1 MNLRILTYFLT
12 VAREKNITKAA
23 EILHITQ
30 PTLSRQLR
38 QLEEE
43 MGVELFERTQNKISL
58 TPAGNLLVHRGKDI
72 LEMVERTEL
81 EIKDTDTNLSGHICF
96 GAGELNAVS
105 TLGKIIDAF
114 QNKYP
119 AVTFDLFTNTTDII
133 QERMEKGLI
142 DIALALEPVDMSN
155 YYYIALPE
163 KEIMGVYMSK
173 DAPLARKEKITS
185 ADLIGQRIM
194 MPTRLQVNSQ
204 IFNWLSG
211 NIAQIKIVGSCDLVG
226 NSVMLTQ
233 SNNYYKFGVRFAAV
247 LENQICFRPMEPP
260 LESRVYLV
268 WRRNASQSLTV
279 QKFIKFTRCFLSME

>member
-38 QLEEE
+38 QLKEE

-81 EIKDTDTNLSGHICF
+81 EIKDTETNLSGNICF
-96 GAGELNAVS
+96 GAGELNAVNI
-105 TLGKIIDAF
+105 LGKIIDAF

-119 AVTFDLFTNTTDII
+119 AVTFNLFTNTTDII

-155 YYYIALPE
+155 YDFLTLPE
-163 KEIMGVYMSK
+163 KELMGIYMRA
-173 DAPLARKEKITS
+173 DAPLADKEKIT
-185 ADLIGQRIM
+185 AKDLIDQRVM
-194 MPTRLQVNSQ
+194 MPTRLQFNSQ
-204 IFNWLSG
+204 IYNWLSG
-211 NIAQIKIVGSCDLVG
+211 SIAQIKIVGSCDLVG
-226 NSVMLTQ
+226 NSVMLTNA
-233 SNNYYKFGVRFAAV
+233 NNYYKFGVRFPAV
-247 LENQICFRPMEPP
+247 LDNQICFRPLEPP
-260 LESRVYLV
+260 IERLVYLI
-268 WRRNASQSLTV
+268 WRRNATQSLTV
-279 QKFIKFTRCFLSME
+279 QKFIKFTKCFLSME